1 MRLSSSAGRD
11 AERLSAPSSPI
22 SYDDPNKPS
31 ASELQQKRIWTRLL
45 KRFRPSKEHHAQ
57 LPPSLVPL
65 TERNLTEFFNPD
77 YTDEHDAF
85 HQVRGPRKIS
95 IPEWLQLLP

>member
-1 MRLSSSAGRD
+1 MPSASSAGRD
-11 AERLSAPSSPI
+11 AERLSAPASPV

-31 ASELQQKRIWTRLL
+31 AAELQQKRIWSRLL
-45 KRFRPSKEHHAQ
+45 KRIRPSKEEKTQ

-65 TERNLTEFFNPD
+65 TERNLTELFNPD
-77 YTDEHDAF
+77 YCDEHDAF
-85 HQVRGPRKIS
+85 HEVRGPRKIS

>member
-1 MRLSSSAGRD
+1 MLPSSSAGRD
-11 AERLSAPSSPI
+11 AERLSAPASPI

-31 ASELQQKRIWTRLL
+31 ADQLQQKRIWSRLL
-45 KRFRPSKEHHAQ
+45 KRFRPSKEDKTQ

-65 TERNLTEFFNPD
+65 TERNLTEFFNTD
-77 YTDEHDAF
+77 FTDEHHAF
-85 HQVRGPRKIS
+85 HPVLGPRKIS